1 MVGWLPAARA
11 ETGAMT
17 EIKSRD
23 SIYVGGEWVQSTG
36 SGLIEVV
43 SPNTEEVIAT
53 APDVTA
59 DDIDAA
65 VAAARRAM
73 DEGPWPTMAKEERLA
88 KISELS
94 AVLMEHGQ
102 EIADTI
108 SAENGS
114 PAKWSFAGQVMSA
127 TMALDAFA
135 EIGADYDLE
144 SARMG
149 GLGQTVKVRKAP
161 VGVVAGIAPWN
172 VPLFIMALK
181 LGPAMVT
188 GSPIILKASPETPLD
203 AYLLADAIDSIGLP
217 PGAVNV
223 VSADRDASDHLVRHP
238 GIDKVAFTGSTA
250 VGRRIGG
257 ICGEQ
262 LKHCSLELG
271 GKSAAILLED
281 WDIAAGVNELVDS
294 GLLNNGQACG
304 AQTRILAPKS
314 RYSDVVDALAAHVGS
329 MVVGDSLDP
338 ETDIGPMVS
347 RRQRERV
354 AGYLEIGAE
363 SGARAVTGGG
373 LPDHIHQGWF
383 VEPTV
388 FADVDNSMRIARE
401 EIFGPVLAVIAYDG
415 EEEAVEI
422 ANDSDYG
429 LCGSV
434 WSADADHATDL
445 AAKVRTGCVAINSQL
460 IVDWRSPFG
469 GMKDSGLGRELGPE
483 GIDEY
488 IEYQSIIGQPG

>member
-1 MVGWLPAARA
+1 MSD
-11 ETGAMT
+11 
-17 EIKSRD
+17 IQSREQVF
-23 SIYVGGEWVQSTG
+23 IGGEWVSASG
-36 SGLIEVV
+36 SAVIEVV
-43 SPNTEEVIAT
+43 SPNTGELMAT
-53 APDVTA
+53 APAVGTA
-59 DDIDAA
+59 EVDAA
-65 VAAARRAM
+65 VAAARHAM
-73 DEGPWPTMAKEERLA
+73 DAGPWPRMEPAERLA

-94 AVLMEHGQ
+94 AVLMERGQ
-102 EIADTI
+102 EIADVI

-127 TMALDAFA
+127 TLALDAFA
-135 EIGADYDLE
+135 EIGATYEFE
-144 SARMG
+144 SERTG
-149 GLGQTVKVRKAP
+149 GLGQPVTVRRTP

-203 AYLLADAIDSIGLP
+203 AYLLAEAVEAVDLP
-217 PGAVNV
+217 PGVVNV
-223 VSADRDASDHLVRHP
+223 LAADRDASEHLVRHP
-238 GIDKVAFTGSTA
+238 GVDKVAFTGSTA

-271 GKSAAILLED
+271 GKSAAIVLED
-281 WDIAAGVNELVDS
+281 WDIDSGLAQLVDS
-294 GLLNNGQACG
+294 GMLNNGQACG
-304 AQTRILAPKS
+304 AQTRILAPRS
-314 RYSDVVDALAAHVGS
+314 RYGEVVGALADFVGS
-329 MVVGDSLDP
+329 MVVGDSMDP

-347 RRQRERV
+347 ERQRDRV
-354 AGYLEIGAE
+354 AGYLELGLAE
-363 SGARAVTGGG
+363 GARAVVGGG
-373 LPDHIHQGWF
+373 VPDRPGWF

-401 EIFGPVLAVIAYDG
+401 EIFGPVLSVIPYDDEAQAVAL
-415 EEEAVEI
+415 
-422 ANDSDYG
+422 ANDSEYG

-434 WSADADHATDL
+434 WSADVQRATGL
-445 AAKVRTGCVAINSQL
+445 AEQVRTGCVAINSQL

-488 IEYQSIIGQPG
+488 IEYQSIIGVLE

>member
-1 MVGWLPAARA
+1 MQQ
-11 ETGAMT
+11 
-17 EIKSRD
+17 SRD
-23 SIYVGGEWVQSTG
+23 SIFVGGKWVPASGTG
-36 SGLIEVV
+36 RIEVI
-43 SPNTEEVIAT
+43 SPNTGELMAT
-53 APDVTA
+53 APDVTPA
-59 DDIDAA
+59 DVDTA
-65 VAAARRAM
+65 VTAARRAM
-73 DEGPWPTMAKEERLA
+73 DEGPWPRMDPAERLA

-94 AVLMEHGQ
+94 AVLMERGQ

-108 SAENGS
+108 SAENGCPS
-114 PAKWSFAGQVMSA
+114 KWSFGGQVMSA
-127 TMALDAFA
+127 TLALDAFA
-135 EIGADYDLE
+135 GFGADYEFE
-144 SARMG
+144 SLRTG
-149 GLGQTVKVRKAP
+149 GLGQPVTVRKAP

-203 AYLLADAIDSIGLP
+203 AYLLAEAVEAIDLP
-217 PGAVNV
+217 PGV
-223 VSADRDASDHLVRHP
+223 VSVFAADRDASEHLVRHP
-238 GIDKVAFTGSTA
+238 GVDKVAFTGSTA

-271 GKSAAILLED
+271 GKSAAIVLED
-281 WDIAAGVNELVDS
+281 WDIDSGLAQLVDS

-304 AQTRILAPKS
+304 AQTRILAPRS
-314 RYSDVVDALAAHVGS
+314 RYGEVVGALADFVGD
-329 MVVGDSLDP
+329 MAVGDSMDP
-338 ETDIGPMVS
+338 ETDIGPLVS
-347 RRQRERV
+347 QRQRDRV
-354 AGYLEIGAE
+354 TEYLELGPAE
-363 SGARAVTGGG
+363 GARAVVGGG
-373 LPDHIHQGWF
+373 VPDGPGWF

-401 EIFGPVLAVIAYDG
+401 EIFGPVLSVIPYDD
-415 EEEAVEI
+415 EDQAVEI

-434 WSADADHATDL
+434 WSADVEHAGEL
-445 AAKVRTGCVAINSQL
+445 AARVRTGCVALNSGL
-460 IVDWRSPFG
+460 IVDWMSPFG

-488 IEYQSIIGQPG
+488 IEYQSIIGPPG

>member
-1 MVGWLPAARA
+1 MQQ
-11 ETGAMT
+11 
-17 EIKSRD
+17 SRD
-23 SIYVGGEWVQSTG
+23 SIFIGGKWVPATG
-36 SGLIEVV
+36 TGRIEVI
-43 SPNTEEVIAT
+43 SPNTGELLAT
-53 APDVTA
+53 APDVTPA
-59 DDIDAA
+59 DVDAA
-65 VAAARRAM
+65 VAAARSAM
-73 DEGPWPTMAKEERLA
+73 DEGPWPRMDPADRLA

-94 AVLMEHGQ
+94 AVLMERGQ

-108 SAENGS
+108 SSENGCPS
-114 PAKWSFAGQVMSA
+114 KWSFGGQVMAA
-127 TMALDAFA
+127 TLSLDAFA
-135 EIGADYDLE
+135 GIGADYEFE
-144 SARMG
+144 SVRTG
-149 GLGQTVKVRKAP
+149 GLGQPVTVRKAP

-188 GSPIILKASPETPLD
+188 GSPIVLKASPETPLD
-203 AYLLADAIDSIGLP
+203 AYLLAEAVEAIDLP
-217 PGAVNV
+217 PGVVNV
-223 VSADRDASDHLVRHP
+223 LSADRDASEHLVRHP

-271 GKSAAILLED
+271 GKSAAIVLED
-281 WDIAAGVNELVDS
+281 WDIDSGLAQLVDS

-304 AQTRILAPKS
+304 AQTRILAPRS
-314 RYSDVVDALAAHVGS
+314 RYGEVVGALADFVGD
-329 MVVGDSLDP
+329 MAVGDSMDP
-338 ETDIGPMVS
+338 ETDIGPLVS
-347 RRQRERV
+347 ERQRDKV
-354 AGYLEIGAE
+354 AAYLELGPAE
-363 SGARAVTGGG
+363 GARAVVGGG
-373 LPDHIHQGWF
+373 VPDGPGWF

-401 EIFGPVLAVIAYDG
+401 EIFGPVLSVIPYDD
-415 EEEAVEI
+415 EDQAVEI

-434 WSADADHATDL
+434 WSADVDHASEL
-445 AAKVRTGCVAINSQL
+445 ATRVRTGCVAINSQL
-460 IVDWRSPFG
+460 IVDWMSPFG

-488 IEYQSIIGQPG
+488 IEYQSIIGPPG